1 MLIQNIGN
9 AVPVAQLTGHIS
21 SDGPRVVS
29 SSPQVGVTQQP
40 SESQLKGAVDSMN
53 SAMRQA
59 HQSLEFTIDAA
70 SHTTVIK
77 MKDTETGQLISQ
89 FPSEAA
95 LAISH
100 SIEQLQAGALL
111 KQKA

>member
-1 MLIQNIGN
+1 MLIQNLSN
-9 AVPVAQLTGHIS
+9 AVSVAQPSGYIS
-21 SDGPRVVS
+21 NDGPKAVS
-29 SSPQVGVTQQP
+29 SSPQVDVPQRV
-40 SESQLKGAVDSMN
+40 SESQLKVAVDSMN
-53 SAMRQA
+53 NAMRQA

-89 FPSEAA
+89 FPSDAA

-111 KQKA
+111 QRKA